1 MPRTDMPRVR
11 NPISQVAGP
20 ARFVGAVFGI
30 AFFGIG
36 LMVLIFMWFQSFD
49 SFDSPPL
56 FFRIFASFIALAFV
70 AMGGTLA
77 YGSIFKGGMMG
88 PMSELAD
95 EAIRRRE
102 SDAGQSPAATVGY
115 VCPNCGAALGEK
127 ADVSPLGDVKCPFCG
142 TWFNIHRR
150 T

>member
-1 MPRTDMPRVR
+1 MPTDTSRLR
-11 NPISQVAGP
+11 NPIDQVTGP
-20 ARFVGAVFGI
+20 ARFIGAVFGLV
-30 AFFGIG
+30 FFGIG
-36 LMVLIFMWFQSFD
+36 LTVIIFMWSSFD
-49 SFDSPPL
+49 EFDSPPL

-88 PMSELAD
+88 QMSDLVD
-95 EAIRRRE
+95 ESIRRQE
-102 SDAGQSPAATVGY
+102 TGAEGQQATATVGY